1 MSVARRMALLDYAAT
16 RGGWVV
22 EDDYDGEFRCD
33 GVAIPEL
40 RSL

>member
-1 MSVARRMALLDYAAT
+1 VLAYAAA
-16 RGGWVV
+16 GGCRVV

-33 GVAIPEL
+33 GVAIPAL